1 LVYSHGFTLQVQTM
15 NVWRKTLFAALWI
28 VIVVPAQAGIIIG
41 ATRVVFDG
49 GKKESTLTI
58 SNPDQ
63 APFLIQSWVDGK
75 EGDTSKVPFII
86 TPPIFRLDGGQ
97 DNLLRII
104 STTDSLPSDKESLYW
119 INIKSIPSA
128 EKKDNTLKIAVKS
141 RIKLIYRPRGLPGDL
156 NSAAATLKWQRN
168 GSNLQVNNPSA
179 YYMTFFKIKMN
190 GTPLKDVT
198 IVAPYSSTQIPLPS
212 NNGGVLNWQIINDFG
227 GASQVFN
234 ATL

>member
-1 LVYSHGFTLQVQTM
+1 M
-15 NVWRKTLFAALWI
+15 NVWRKTLCAALWVAI
-28 VIVVPAQAGIIIG
+28 TVPAQAGVIIG

-63 APFLIQSWVDGK
+63 SPFLIQSWVDGK
-75 EGDTSKVPFII
+75 EGDTSKAPFII

-128 EKKDNTLKIAVKS
+128 EKKENTLKIAVKT

-168 GSNLQVNNPSA
+168 GKNLQVNNPSA
-179 YYMTFFKIKMN
+179 YYITFFNIKMN
-190 GTPLKDVT
+190 GVPLENAT
-198 IVAPYSSTQIPLPS
+198 IVAPQSSAQIPLPS
-212 NNGGVLNWQIINDFG
+212 SNGGALSWQIINDFG
-227 GASQVFN
+227 GASKVFN
-234 ATL
+234 AVL

>member
-1 LVYSHGFTLQVQTM
+1 M
-15 NVWRKTLFAALWI
+15 NVWRKALFAALWI
-28 VIVVPAQAGIIIG
+28 VIAVPAQAGIIIG

-63 APFLIQSWVDGK
+63 APFLIQSWVDGQ
-75 EGDTSKVPFII
+75 EGDISKAPFII

-104 STTDSLPSDKESLYW
+104 STADNLPSDKESLYW

-141 RIKLIYRPRGLPGDL
+141 RIKLIYRPRDLPGDL
-156 NSAAATLKWQRN
+156 NSAAASLKWQRN
-168 GSNLQVNNPSA
+168 GGNLQVDNSSA
-179 YYMTFFKIKMN
+179 YYMTFFKITMN
-190 GTPLKDVT
+190 GIPVKETT
-198 IVAPYSSTQIPLPS
+198 IVAPRSSAKILLPS
-212 NNGGVLNWQIINDFG
+212 DSGGVLNWQVINDFG

>member
-1 LVYSHGFTLQVQTM
+1 M
-15 NVWRKTLFAALWI
+15 KVWRKTLFAALWV
-28 VIVVPAQAGIIIG
+28 VITVPAQAGIIIG

-49 GKKESTLTI
+49 GKKESILTI

-75 EGDTSKVPFII
+75 EGDTSKAPFII

-97 DNLLRII
+97 DNILRII
-104 STTDSLPSDKESLYW
+104 STADNLPSDTESLYW

-156 NSAAATLKWQRN
+156 NSAVATLKWQRN
-168 GSNLQVNNPSA
+168 GNNLQINNPSA
-179 YYMTFFKIKMN
+179 YYITFFNIKMN
-190 GTPLKDVT
+190 GVSLKEGT
-198 IVAPYSSTQIPLPS
+198 IVAPRSSTQISLPS
-212 NNGGVLNWQIINDFG
+212 SSGGALSWQIINDYG

-234 ATL
+234 AVL